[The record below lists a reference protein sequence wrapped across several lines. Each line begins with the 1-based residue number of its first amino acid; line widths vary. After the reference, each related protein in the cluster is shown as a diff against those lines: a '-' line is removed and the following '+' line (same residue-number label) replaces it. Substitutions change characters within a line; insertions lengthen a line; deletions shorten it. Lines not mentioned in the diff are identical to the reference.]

1 MVVSWFKKE
10 SQFTFNDESDV
21 AKLFV
26 FVELLKVAGFA
37 LVAMLALDSGF
48 RPPEN
53 VPDLICLDKVVF
65 LFSY

>member
-1 MVVSWFKKE
+1 
-10 SQFTFNDESDV
+10 
-21 AKLFV
+21 V
-26 FVELLKVAGFA
+26 FVELLKVTGLA

-65 LFSY
+65 LFS